1 MVFEYPL
8 YKGDSGNKKPQHP
21 ALLATFCSPPF
32 CSAEAFSDNKTKETA
47 HPSAKRTT
55 EENHSTRF
63 NHVIGEKS
71 GELKGLKERN
81 YWGLNDFE
89 SLHAMKTLALKIW
102 HKMFFSGQSIQQK
115 KKNIYIYISTDGW
128 LTQ

>member
-8 YKGDSGNKKPQHP
+8 YKGDSGNKNRNF
-21 ALLATFCSPPF
+21 LRCWPF
-32 CSAEAFSDNKTKETA
+32 LFPAEAFSDNKTKETA

-71 GELKGLKERN
+71 GELKGSGKETT
-81 YWGLNDFE
+81 GVSMTLNDF
-89 SLHAMKTLALKIW
+89 MP
-102 HKMFFSGQSIQQK
+102 
-115 KKNIYIYISTDGW
+115 
-128 LTQ
+128 